1 MPIRNPFARRPG
13 PLATANDSILT
24 DQERSYS
31 GFERV
36 DTVGSKAS
44 SALSI
49 RSARSQDTGEY
60 KMSGMFSASPPLQ
73 TIQIVARSSQP
84 TNLLFLYL

>member
-13 PLATANDSILT
+13 IAITQDENVRPGSSDGSKLT
-24 DQERSYS
+24 P

-44 SALSI
+44 SALSVAS
-49 RSARSQDTGEY
+49 RKSEDTGEY
-60 KMSGMFSASPPLQ
+60 KMSGKPPSHGL
-73 TIQIVARSSQP
+73 P
-84 TNLLFLYL
+84 LPLPLPL

>member
-13 PLATANDSILT
+13 TAAVSDENARPVSSSGDAL
-24 DQERSYS
+24 QAP
-31 GFERV
+31 GFERA

-49 RSARSQDTGEY
+49 RSQDNGEY
-60 KMSGMFSASPPLQ
+60 KMSGMRRRARRPRLQRGCLADASYGSGQ
-73 TIQIVARSSQP
+73 
-84 TNLLFLYL
+84 